1 MIETHE
7 LIARHKKVL
16 ALISERKF
24 ETALGLIN
32 ECIEIS
38 RKTALNYFLKG
49 RIYDEMLDYPAS
61 IKAYEKCIARDPN
74 NQKAKFYLGLTYLA
88 LEKFEPGC
96 RYYTFRHEPEI
107 LRKFSALKPWSAK
120 VKPGKVLLW
129 SEQGI
134 GDEVMFLRF
143 LPFLETHS
151 HCFTLQCDQR
161 LIPILELNYPWLNFT
176 PRGSA
181 LNLTQFDYHLPIGD
195 LLGLF
200 HKKFREVSHQFLAV
214 RSNQKV
220 KSLVENY
227 KGLSLIGLSWLSMN
241 EEYGQRRSWPVEA
254 LLEGLDP
261 HNIAV
266 VALQYLAPKSEIDK
280 IRARGFQVIDDIDC
294 HQDIDAVFSIM
305 SHCEKIIT
313 IDNSIAHFAG
323 ALGLE
328 TDIWLPNLP
337 NWRWGLEKAKTYWY
351 PSVTLKRFD

>member
-1 MIETHE
+1 MS
-7 LIARHKKVL
+7 A
-16 ALISERKF
+16 SKF
-24 ETALGLIN
+24 QKE
-32 ECIEIS
+32 
-38 RKTALNYFLKG
+38 TALNYFLKG

-61 IKAYEKCIARDPN
+61 IKAYEKFIARDPN
-74 NQKAKFYLGLTYLA
+74 NQKAKFYLSLTYLA
-88 LEKFEPGC
+88 LEKFELGC
-96 RYYTFRHEPEI
+96 RFYTFRHEPET

-143 LPFLETHS
+143 LPVLETHS

-161 LIPILELNYPWLNFT
+161 LIPILEFNYPWLNFT

-181 LNLTQFDYHLPIGD
+181 LNLTLFNYQLPIGD

-200 HKKFREVSHQFLAV
+200 HKKLSEVSHQFLAV

-227 KGLSLIGLSWLSMN
+227 KGLSLIGLSWLSMS

-261 HNIAV
+261 HNIVV

-305 SHCEKIIT
+305 SNCEKVIT

-328 TDIWLPNLP
+328 TEIWLPNLP
-337 NWRWGLEKAKTYWY
+337 NWRWGLEKTKTYWY